1 MQEFLC
7 FKMIQIKVSGCQ
19 YPRMSRISKDRT
31 MKSLIGAVVGVFGLA
46 TSAAAQVPVAI
57 VEDLQGKVVGVE
69 FMDYV
74 APGKVI
80 KLGPKASVVL
90 GYMKS
95 CWRET
100 ITGGTVVVGEEQS
113 MVHLSEIQRAKV
125 ACDANAVQLSD
136 REASQSAATTFRAM
150 TPGQREAIPPSPQLT
165 LYGLSPIV
173 EVKGGGTLIIERIDV
188 QGERYTL
195 PIESKSLQRGKFY
208 DLAKA
213 GKSLTAGGIY
223 TATLGPRRM
232 TFRVDSGATAGST
245 PIVGRLLRL

>member
-1 MQEFLC
+1 
-7 FKMIQIKVSGCQ
+7 
-19 YPRMSRISKDRT
+19 
-31 MKSLIGAVVGVFGLA
+31 MKSLIGAVAGVVGLA

-57 VEDLQGKVVGVE
+57 VEDVQGKVVGVE

-74 APGKVI
+74 VPGKVI

-100 ITGGTVVVGEEQS
+100 ITGGTVVVGAEQS
-113 MVHLSEIQRAKV
+113 MVHLSDIQRAKV
-125 ACDANAVQLSD
+125 ACDTNAVQLSD

-150 TPGQREAIPPSPQLT
+150 TPGQREASPPPPQLT
-165 LYGLSPIV
+165 LYGLSPVV
-173 EVKGGGTLIIERIDV
+173 EVKGGGTLVIERTDV

-195 PIESKSLQRGKFY
+195 PIKSESLQRGKFY

-213 GKSLTAGGIY
+213 GKLLTAGGTY
-223 TATLGPRRM
+223 TASLGSRRT
-232 TFRVDSGATAGST
+232 TFRIDPGAMAGST